1 MDFAN
6 YVLKEQFMINS
17 LEYVYPY
24 VKITKYIQKNW
35 KFVFVWMVMTGLT
48 ENVQNVKTVSNIH
61 NNIVNVYLIVFQLN
75 IMILDLTHVY
85 ARMDYI

>member
-1 MDFAN
+1 MDFVN
-6 YVLKEQFMINS
+6 YVLKEQYMINS
-17 LEYVYPY
+17 LENVYPY
-24 VKITKYIQKNW
+24 VKITKYIQTNW
-35 KFVFVWMVMTGLT
+35 KFVFVWMVMTELT
-48 ENVQNVKTVSNIH
+48 EHVQNVKTVSNIH

>member
-1 MDFAN
+1 MDFVN
-6 YVLKEQFMINS
+6 YVLKEQYMINS

-35 KFVFVWMVMTGLT
+35 KFVFVWMVMTELT
-48 ENVQNVKTVSNIH
+48 EYVQNVKTVSNIH

>member
-1 MDFAN
+1 
-6 YVLKEQFMINS
+6 
-17 LEYVYPY
+17 
-24 VKITKYIQKNW
+24 
-35 KFVFVWMVMTGLT
+35 MVMTGLT
-48 ENVQNVKTVSNIH
+48 EYVQNVKTVSNIH